1 MRERENEFDPCQ
13 VQVLKYK
20 KRLRNLGFFRGVE
33 LSMATTDARRGAS
46 CLRFSCRR
54 MRLEPGNQ
62 GMKTQN
68 SSSSTCDS
76 KPLDYLASFLNFS
89 ACNIAAGGNVMYFL
103 QEMERACDTGK
114 DEWGFLGVWS
124 PFKKAFCLTSSVANR
139 RDYRMSFGCL
149 KQQEDRAENCGSSPS
164 RRIPS
169 RSFCDARKW
178 DSFIF
183 RMVLE
188 NWQWAR
194 IESDTQV
201 WADKGKVCKATDL
214 GSRK

>member
-1 MRERENEFDPCQ
+1 MSSSLKTISSLYPSSFCFSILLPNFSNLRKGFPPPNVLALKSVGGGVWIEGRSKCSFFLRLNALEMEKEFRFFSRFEEGSVTYSLHTAPRVWVRMRERENEFDPCQ

-114 DEWGFLGVWS
+114 DE
-124 PFKKAFCLTSSVANR
+124 
-139 RDYRMSFGCL
+139 
-149 KQQEDRAENCGSSPS
+149 
-164 RRIPS
+164 
-169 RSFCDARKW
+169 
-178 DSFIF
+178 
-183 RMVLE
+183 
-188 NWQWAR
+188 
-194 IESDTQV
+194 
-201 WADKGKVCKATDL
+201 
-214 GSRK
+214 